1 MTTMSA
7 TTRTIDDIE
16 VVADVVRM
24 ARAAVP
30 GTRAQTILDRT
41 MTMHPEIGEERIRRA
56 CGKAAD
62 LLLAQHS

>member
-1 MTTMSA
+1 MTTISPI
-7 TTRTIDDIE
+7 RPIDDIE

-24 ARAAVP
+24 TRAAAP
-30 GTRAQTILDRT
+30 GTRAKTILDRT
-41 MTMHPEIGEERIRRA
+41 MAMHPEVGEERIRRA